1 MHPQHSKTEDRW
13 HGESVFQPPRI
24 ALLNEEHW
32 SYIQRWYRMSARE
45 LQVAELVCKGFSNEE
60 IAKDLNIK
68 RGTVKTHIRNIYRRI
83 HVKNK
88 IEMLLK
94 FMAAAARFSA
104 KWGTTSPVPIID
116 IKKLDKKASVPSS
129 IPQKE

>member
-1 MHPQHSKTEDRW
+1 MHPQHSENEDSQY
-13 HGESVFQPPRI
+13 GESAFRSPHI

-32 SYIQRWYRMSARE
+32 FYIRRWYRMSARE

-104 KWGTTSPVPIID
+104 KWGTTFPVPIID
-116 IKKLDKKASVPSS
+116 IKELDKKASALSN
-129 IPQKE
+129 IPQKR